1 MIIFVVIDGRRD
13 TDLKS
18 FEVRSQLLLLLAK
31 TREKADNINGALSA
45 LKEAKENQH
54 RYIQRM
60 ESSNLEDEKQLL
72 ANICLTMADHS
83 SSLREYDQAIT
94 YYKEALNY
102 KPANVNALLSL
113 AKLYMQ
119 VNCSCS

>member
-1 MIIFVVIDGRRD
+1 MTFDISDGRRD
-13 TDLKS
+13 SDLKS
-18 FEVRSQLLLLLAK
+18 LEVRSQLLLLLAK

-54 RYIQRM
+54 RYIQCM
-60 ESSNLEDEKQLL
+60 GGSNLEEEQQLL

-83 SSLREYDQAIT
+83 SSLRDYDQAIT
-94 YYKEALNY
+94 YYKEALNH
-102 KPANVNALLSL
+102 KPADVNALLSL

-119 VNCSCS
+119 VSRK